1 MGGAARKDG
10 AFLPVCSASTASSDL
25 RVGGQKVGKR
35 LRMDGMHDESVSR
48 ERIAQLEAMVSDLKG
63 VNRKLALTL
72 KGPLVAVCGLVS
84 LAMMKH
90 GDTMQPEVVDLL
102 RRISVEAKGLA
113 RSLDDLT
120 LFPSVAATDCEEQQ
134 ASKDA

>member
-1 MGGAARKDG
+1 
-10 AFLPVCSASTASSDL
+10 
-25 RVGGQKVGKR
+25 
-35 LRMDGMHDESVSR
+35 MDGMHDESGSS

-120 LFPSVAATDCEEQQ
+120 LFPTAAVADCEEQQ

>member
-1 MGGAARKDG
+1 M
-10 AFLPVCSASTASSDL
+10 
-25 RVGGQKVGKR
+25 VGK
-35 LRMDGMHDESVSR
+35 HDESGSS

-63 VNRKLALTL
+63 VNRRLALTL

-102 RRISVEAKGLA
+102 LRISVEAKGLA

-120 LFPSVAATDCEEQQ
+120 LFPSAGNVDCDEQQ

>member
-1 MGGAARKDG
+1 M
-10 AFLPVCSASTASSDL
+10 
-25 RVGGQKVGKR
+25 VGK
-35 LRMDGMHDESVSR
+35 HDESGSS

-63 VNRKLALTL
+63 VNRRLALTL

-90 GDTMQPEVVDLL
+90 GETMQPEVVDLL
-102 RRISVEAKGLA
+102 RRISVEAKGMA

-120 LFPSVAATDCEEQQ
+120 LFPSAETVDCDEQQ